1 MRRCA
6 DLADCGFDNRDNDQ
20 FCRSCALPLLG
31 TALAGRYM
39 VEALVSKGGYAAVF
53 RGVDQH
59 LSRKIAIK
67 VLLHSKTTATE
78 QEHFL
83 REARIAA
90 RLDHSN
96 IAPILDHGKDGP
108 SVFLVMLLYT
118 AGSLRNR
125 LATVNGPLLPA
136 ETVTNFHQMA
146 SALIYAHTRPHPV
159 IHRDIKP
166 ENILIHQEDRRLIIT
181 DFGIARA
188 LEPGTRI
195 GKTVTVRG
203 TVGYMA
209 PEQTSGVVD
218 PRSDQFGCGVVLYEM
233 LTGYHPFDAVGG
245 PVRPP
250 SLFNRELPTFL
261 DTVVLRSLA
270 THPEERFADMQEFVQ
285 VFDQATHSSHGSTF
299 RLTPLYAGVEA
310 QPRSSSPYVRHI
322 TNPALPVQVVG
333 GNGNDSSAQ
342 QRVVRQANSASAREK
357 CQEGDQC
364 LKQQQYSQALHAYEE
379 ALNIDPLNFHA
390 WNGKGTALYSQG
402 NYKRAYDAYQR
413 ATEIDP
419 ENPVVWVSAGLAL
432 NRLKRFS
439 QSLVH
444 FERALSLDPSYVA
457 AWNGKADAQLD
468 MNMPEDAIES
478 YKMAL
483 HYDAQSFQAWN
494 GLGNARSI
502 VRDYAGA
509 IEAYERALM
518 ANPRNAVAWC
528 NKAEAL
534 ARQGHTRA
542 ALDALNEAT
551 ELDRNYTRA
560 WTLKGDVYE
569 ALGNPQEAQKARKRA
584 KPWGLAN

>member
-6 DLADCGFDNRDNDQ
+6 DLSECGFDNRDSDQ
-20 FCRSCALPLLG
+20 FCRACALPLLG
-31 TALAGRYM
+31 AALAGRYV

-53 RGVDQH
+53 RGIDQH

-67 VLLHSKTTATE
+67 VLLPSKTTATE

-90 RLDHSN
+90 ILDHSN
-96 IAPILDHGKDGP
+96 IAPILDYGKDGP
-108 SVFLVMLLYT
+108 SVFLVMPLYT
-118 AGSLRNR
+118 AGSLRTR
-125 LATVNGPLLPA
+125 LATVNGPLVA
-136 ETVTNFHQMA
+136 TETMTNFHQLA
-146 SALIYAHTRPHPV
+146 SALYYAHTRPRPV

-188 LEPGTRI
+188 LEPGARI

-218 PRSDQFGCGVVLYEM
+218 PRSDQFGCSVVLYEM

-250 SLFNRELPTFL
+250 SLFNHELPASL
-261 DTVVLRSLA
+261 DSIVLRALA
-270 THPEERFADMQEFVQ
+270 ARPEERFANMQEFVLA
-285 VFDQATHSSHGSTF
+285 FDQATNSLSGSGF
-299 RLTPLYAGVEA
+299 HLISQYPIQEPQIRG
-310 QPRSSSPYVRHI
+310 SSPYVRHL
-322 TNPALPVQVVG
+322 TNPSLPAQQP
-333 GNGNDSSAQ
+333 GNNGDSSA
-342 QRVVRQANSASAREK
+342 RHRAVNSTSAREK
-357 CQEGDQC
+357 CQEGDQH

-390 WNGKGTALYSQG
+390 WNGKGTSLYSQG

-444 FERALSLDPSYVA
+444 FERALSIDPSYVA

-468 MNMPEDAIES
+468 MNMPEEAIES
-478 YKMAL
+478 YGMAL
-483 HYDAQSFQAWN
+483 HYDSQSFQAWN
-494 GLGNARSI
+494 GLGNAHSI
-502 VRDYAGA
+502 LRDYAGA
-509 IEAYERALM
+509 IEAYEHALM
-518 ANPRNAVAWC
+518 ANPRSAVAWC

-534 ARQGHTRA
+534 IRYGHTRA

-551 ELDRNYTRA
+551 ELDRSYARA
-560 WTLKGDVYE
+560 WTLKADVYE
-569 ALGNPQEAQKARKRA
+569 ALGNSQEAQKARKRA
-584 KPWGLAN
+584 RPWGLVN

>member
-1 MRRCA
+1 M
-6 DLADCGFDNRDNDQ
+6 
-20 FCRSCALPLLG
+20 P
-31 TALAGRYM
+31 
-39 VEALVSKGGYAAVF
+39 
-53 RGVDQH
+53 
-59 LSRKIAIK
+59 
-67 VLLHSKTTATE
+67 
-78 QEHFL
+78 
-83 REARIAA
+83 
-90 RLDHSN
+90 
-96 IAPILDHGKDGP
+96 
-108 SVFLVMLLYT
+108 LYT

-125 LATVNGPLLPA
+125 LATVNGPLLPT
-136 ETVTNFHQMA
+136 ETVTNFHQLA
-146 SALIYAHTRPHPV
+146 QALTYAHTRPRPV

-188 LEPGTRI
+188 LEPGARI

-209 PEQTSGVVD
+209 PEQTNGVVD
-218 PRSDQFGCGVVLYEM
+218 PRSDQFGSGVVLYEM

-250 SLFNRELPTFL
+250 SLFNRDLPPSL
-261 DTVVLRSLA
+261 DSVVLRALCPR
-270 THPEERFADMQEFVQ
+270 PEERFADIQEFVLA
-285 VFDQATHSSHGSTF
+285 FDQATHSSSGTAF
-299 RLTPLYAGVEA
+299 RFTPLYSAAEVA
-310 QPRSSSPYVRHI
+310 PRKSTPYVRNV
-322 TNPALPVQVVG
+322 TNPSLPAQGVSS
-333 GNGNDSSAQ
+333 GNGDSSTH
-342 QRVVRQANSASAREK
+342 QRVVHQANSSSAREK
-357 CQEGDQC
+357 CQEGDQY
-364 LKQQQYSQALHAYEE
+364 LKQQLYSQALHSYEE

-402 NYKRAYDAYQR
+402 NYKRAYDAFQR
-413 ATEIDP
+413 ATEIDA

-444 FERALSLDPSYVA
+444 FERALSIDQSYVA

-468 MNMPEDAIES
+468 MNMPEEALGS
-478 YKMAL
+478 YEMAL

-494 GLGNARSI
+494 GLGNARFNL
-502 VRDYAGA
+502 RDYSGA

-551 ELDRNYTRA
+551 ELDRSYARA
-560 WTLKGDVYE
+560 WTLKADLYDT
-569 ALGNPQEAQKARKRA
+569 LGNPQEAQKARKRA
-584 KPWGLAN
+584 RPWGLAN

>member
-6 DLADCGFDNRDNDQ
+6 DMADCGYDNRDTDR
-20 FCRSCALPLLG
+20 FCRACALPLLT
-31 TALAGRYM
+31 TALASRYV

-59 LSRKIAIK
+59 LSRRIAIK
-67 VLLHSKTTATE
+67 VLLPSKTTATE

-90 RLDHSN
+90 VLDHSN
-96 IAPILDHGKDGP
+96 IAPILDYGKDGP
-108 SVFLVMLLYT
+108 SVFLVMPLYT

-125 LATVNGPLLPA
+125 LATVNGPLVPA
-136 ETVTNFHQMA
+136 ETVTNFHQLA
-146 SALIYAHTRPHPV
+146 GALFYAHTRPRPV

-188 LEPGTRI
+188 LEPGARI

-233 LTGYHPFDAVGG
+233 LTGYHPFDALGG

-250 SLFNRELPTFL
+250 SMFNRELPSTV
-261 DTVVLRSLA
+261 DSVVLRTLA
-270 THPEERFADMQEFVQ
+270 TRPEDRFTDMQELVQ
-285 VFDQATHSSHGSTF
+285 SFDQATYSSASAAF
-299 RLTPLYAGVEA
+299 RLASPQAPMEQRG
-310 QPRSSSPYVRHI
+310 SSSSSFNNQPQLTQR
-322 TNPALPVQVVG
+322 ASS
-333 GNGNDSSAQ
+333 NGDSSAH
-342 QRVVRQANSASAREK
+342 QRVVRPVNSSSAREK
-357 CQEGDQC
+357 CLEGDQF
-364 LKQQQYSQALHAYEE
+364 LKQQQYSQALHAYED
-379 ALNIDPLNFHA
+379 ALNLDPLNFHA

-413 ATEIDP
+413 ATEIDA
-419 ENPVVWVSAGLAL
+419 ENAVVWVSAGLAL
-432 NRLKRFS
+432 NRLKRFP

-444 FERALSLDPSYVA
+444 FERALKIDPAYVA

-468 MNMPEDAIES
+468 MNMPEEAIDS
-478 YKMAL
+478 YEMAL
-483 HYDAQSFQAWN
+483 HYDEQSFQAWN

-502 VRDYAGA
+502 LRDFAGA

-518 ANPRNAVAWC
+518 TNSRSAVAWC

-534 ARQGHTRA
+534 IRHGHARA
-542 ALDALNEAT
+542 ALDALHEAT
-551 ELDRNYTRA
+551 ELDRSYARA
-560 WTLKGDVYE
+560 WTLKAEVYE
-569 ALGNPQEAQKARKRA
+569 LLGNPQEAQKARKRA
-584 KPWGLAN
+584 KPWGLMN

>member
-6 DLADCGFDNRDNDQ
+6 DVADCGFDNRENDH
-20 FCRSCALPLLG
+20 FCRACALPLLG
-31 TALAGRYM
+31 TALVGRYV

-59 LSRKIAIK
+59 LSRRIAIK
-67 VLLHSKTTATE
+67 VLLPSKTTTTE

-90 RLDHSN
+90 VLDHPN
-96 IAPILDHGKDGP
+96 IAPILDYGKDGP
-108 SVFLVMLLYT
+108 SVFLVMPLYT

-125 LATVNGPLLPA
+125 LATVNGALLPA
-136 ETVTNFHQMA
+136 ETVTNFHQLA
-146 SALIYAHTRPHPV
+146 SALFYAHTRPRPV

-188 LEPGTRI
+188 LEPGARV

-233 LTGYHPFDAVGG
+233 LTGYHPFDALGG
-245 PVRPP
+245 PVRAP
-250 SLFNRELPTFL
+250 SLFNRDLPSSL
-261 DTVVLRSLA
+261 DAVVLRALSA
-270 THPEERFADMQEFVQ
+270 RPEDRFADMQEFVLA
-285 VFDQATHSSHGSTF
+285 FDHAAHSGSGVAF
-299 RLTPLYAGVEA
+299 QLTPQHSILE
-310 QPRSSSPYVRHI
+310 PRSSSPYVRHI
-322 TNPALPVQVVG
+322 TNPSLPTQMVAG
-333 GNGNDSSAQ
+333 GNNGDSSARQ
-342 QRVVRQANSASAREK
+342 HAVRQVNSASTREK
-357 CQEGDQC
+357 CLEGDQF

-379 ALNIDPLNFHA
+379 ALNMDPLNFHA

-413 ATEIDP
+413 ATEIDA

-444 FERALSLDPSYVA
+444 FERALSIDQSYVP

-468 MNMPEDAIES
+468 MNMPEEAIES
-478 YKMAL
+478 YSMAL
-483 HYDAQSFQAWN
+483 HYDPQSFQAWN

-502 VRDYAGA
+502 LRDYAGA
-509 IEAYERALM
+509 IEAYERALL
-518 ANPRNAVAWC
+518 ANPRSAVAWC

-534 ARQGHTRA
+534 MRHGHTRA

-551 ELDRNYTRA
+551 ELDRSYARA
-560 WTLKGDVYE
+560 WTLKAEVYDL
-569 ALGNPQEAQKARKRA
+569 LGNPQEAQKARKRA

>member
-6 DLADCGFDNRDNDQ
+6 DVADCGFDNRDNDR
-20 FCRSCALPLLG
+20 FCRACVLPLLG
-31 TALAGRYM
+31 TALAGRYV

-59 LSRKIAIK
+59 LSRRIAIK
-67 VLLHSKTTATE
+67 VLLPSKTTTSE

-90 RLDHSN
+90 VLDHPN
-96 IAPILDHGKDGP
+96 IAPILDYGKDGP
-108 SVFLVMLLYT
+108 SVFLVMPLYT

-136 ETVTNFHQMA
+136 ETMTNFRQLA
-146 SALIYAHTRPHPV
+146 GALFYAHTRTRPV

-188 LEPGTRI
+188 LEPGTRV

-209 PEQTSGVVD
+209 PEQPNGVVD

-233 LTGYHPFDAVGG
+233 LTGYHPFDAPGG

-250 SLFNRELPTFL
+250 SLFNRDLPSSL
-261 DTVVLRSLA
+261 DSVVLRALCA
-270 THPEERFADMQEFVQ
+270 RPEERYTHMQEFVQ
-285 VFDQATHSSHGSTF
+285 AFDFAAQTGSGAAF
-299 RLTPLYAGVEA
+299 QLAPQSAAIE
-310 QPRSSSPYVRHI
+310 PRGSSSYARHL
-322 TNPALPVQVVG
+322 TNPSLSTQLASGQHS
-333 GNGNDSSAQ
+333 DSSAR
-342 QRVVRQANSASAREK
+342 QRAVRQVNSSGIREK
-357 CQEGDQC
+357 CQEGDQF

-379 ALNIDPLNFHA
+379 ALNMDPLNFHA

-413 ATEIDP
+413 ATEIDA

-444 FERALSLDPSYVA
+444 FERALSIDPAYVP

-468 MNMPEDAIES
+468 MNMPGEAIES
-478 YKMAL
+478 YGMAL
-483 HYDAQSFQAWN
+483 HYDPQSFQAWN

-502 VRDYAGA
+502 LRDYAGA
-509 IEAYERALM
+509 IEAYERALLS
-518 ANPRNAVAWC
+518 NPRSVVAWC

-534 ARQGHTRA
+534 MRHGHART

-551 ELDRNYTRA
+551 ELDRSYARA
-560 WTLKGDVYE
+560 WILKAEAYE
-569 ALGNPQEAQKARKRA
+569 LLGNPQEAQKARKRA
-584 KPWGLAN
+584 RPWGLAN